1 MKRALSTVLVL
12 IGALFCFMGVS
23 PASAATVNY
32 TVDGIA
38 SLNFAYVLNNGY
50 PSDTVEI
57 QSYTGTLDLTPGTVI
72 QQVNTVA
79 WTVDYSAS
87 GNSPGTF
94 TAAVPA
100 TRDIHFSAVTG
111 TLSQNGTL
119 SVLPSAD
126 TLAFALGSTTTLTV
140 NGWLVSITPLALG
153 PWVRSSLGTATAPLT
168 AEFVISQTPLPAA
181 LPLFATGLG
190 SLGLLGWR
198 RKKKAAVLTV

>member
-1 MKRALSTVLVL
+1 
-12 IGALFCFMGVS
+12 MGVS
-23 PASAATVNY
+23 PASAATVSY

-38 SLNFAYVLNNGY
+38 PLNFAYVLNNGF

-79 WTVDYSAS
+79 WTVDYSAD
-87 GNSPGTF
+87 SPPDTF

-119 SVLPSAD
+119 NVSPSAD
-126 TLAFALGSTTTLTV
+126 TLAFALGSTTTLAV
-140 NGWLVSITPLALG
+140 DGWLVSITPLALG
-153 PWVRSSLGTATAPLT
+153 PWVRSSLGTATEPLT

-190 SLGLLGWR
+190 FLGLLGWR
-198 RKKKAAVLTV
+198 RKKNAAPVAA